1 MFKAATLSDAAPF
14 DNIPTN
20 SSNRSSTSA
29 EEKSN
34 NAEGPHG
41 WDVDMLHLESN
52 MTIFAYV
59 FAGNLLEEQTKI
71 RSDKMILGL
80 PFWSKNLVRCFSSSL
95 VHLGPTPL
103 VTLPPMDFT
112 YPSHFSIMHT
122 TIVHA
127 IDDSNGNSFWS
138 SVLLSNPFTSGVVS
152 ITMTL
157 LSKRYGNIVADSV
170 SLNTSGYIKFNTP
183 SSRSNAPCHS
193 PLNGGDSVRMEVDLD
208 STPRTV
214 QFFVNGEAGS
224 FLSLEKERHSE
235 LTTFL
240 ASPNQ
245 HLSRKGR
252 ENPDGQRGQPH
263 HHEHSTAPK

>member
-34 NAEGPHG
+34 NVEGPHG

-52 MTIFAYV
+52 MTIFAYIH
-59 FAGNLLEEQTKI
+59 LLPI
-71 RSDKMILGL
+71 
-80 PFWSKNLVRCFSSSL
+80 PFI
-95 VHLGPTPL
+95 
-103 VTLPPMDFT
+103 TLPPMNFT
-112 YPSHFSIMHT
+112 DPSHFSIVHT

-157 LSKRYGNIVADSV
+157 LSKRYGNVVVGLMDSASPIPKTDETLGSDVKSPFFSDLIFSDSV
-170 SLNTSGYIKFNTP
+170 GLNRSGDLCFNTP
-183 SSRSNAPCHS
+183 SLYSCEDSHHE
-193 PLNGGDSVRMEVDLD
+193 LKEGDCVGMEVDLD
-208 STPRTV
+208 STPQTV
-214 QFFVNGEAGS
+214 QFFVNGVAGECYMTGIPSSVRIGFTVYGVGTS
-224 FLSLEKERHSE
+224 FRIDNIS
-235 LTTFL
+235 
-240 ASPNQ
+240 
-245 HLSRKGR
+245 HLS
-252 ENPDGQRGQPH
+252 QPIPIS
-263 HHEHSTAPK
+263 EGMNE